1 MTYLE
6 TGCRA
11 ALAFVFFIACV
22 SKVQGAGSFRE
33 FRDSLKDLGLPSA
46 RVVRTLS
53 LAIPAIEGL
62 TVILLAVSRT
72 SLWGL
77 IAATAVLGAFTAG
90 ISIAKAQGKVVR
102 CRCFG
107 GSGALASS
115 AHIARNLVLLT
126 AAVAGALAGISP
138 GSGHD
143 PGLVIFAV
151 GLGIIAAGL
160 FLRWD
165 ELSFLLKPAHSPG
178 AGG

>member
-1 MTYLE
+1 MSYLE

-22 SKVQGAGSFRE
+22 SKVQRAGSFRE
-33 FRDSLKDLGLPSA
+33 FHDSLKDLGLPSA
-46 RVVRTLS
+46 RLVRLLS
-53 LAIPAIEGL
+53 LAIPAIEGAI
-62 TVILLAVSRT
+62 VIVLAVNRT

-77 IAATAVLGAFTAG
+77 IAAIAVLGAFTAG
-90 ISIAKAQGKVVR
+90 IGIAKAQGRVVR

-107 GSGALASS
+107 GSGTLASS

-126 AAVAGALAGISP
+126 VSVMGALAGRSP
-138 GSGHD
+138 GTGQD
-143 PGLVIFAV
+143 PAIVVFAV

-165 ELSFLLKPAHSPG
+165 ELSFLLKPSHSPG
-178 AGG
+178 AGA